1 MNPEGLRPAS
11 DFADAARNEMTRPR
25 LVTID
30 DGYFAVHDPQQYGS
44 IYDIRISDCT
54 ERDDILRWL
63 RQLSEKSWVTKRVLE
78 DFVNVMIQHFEV
90 RG

>member
-11 DFADAARNEMTRPR
+11 DFADAVWHEMARPR

-63 RQLSEKSWVTKRVLE
+63 RRLSEKSWVTKRVLE

>member
-11 DFADAARNEMTRPR
+11 DFADAVWAEMTRPR

-30 DGYFAVHDPQQYGS
+30 DGYFNVHHPEQYGN
-44 IYDIRISDCT
+44 IYDIRINECT
-54 ERDDILRWL
+54 ERDDILLWL
-63 RQLSEKSWVTKRVLE
+63 RQLSEKSWVTTQVLE
-78 DFVNVMIQHFEV
+78 DFVKALIHHFVV